1 MSSKD
6 KLLIALAQINLCVG
20 NISSN
25 TKHII
30 EYIEKARASSV
41 DLIIFPE
48 LAVTSYP
55 PEDLLL
61 RSALHEQI
69 DTALQQITA
78 KSTDIG
84 VIIGFPERTSEGL
97 YNACSLIK
105 DGHQQALYFKRHL
118 PNYGV
123 FDEKRYF
130 SPGDTSCLFDLT
142 GIPTALT
149 ICEDLWS
156 SVPISM
162 PLPITPINCLSVRR
176 Y

>member
-1 MSSKD
+1 MSNKD

-20 NISSN
+20 NIRSN
-25 TKHII
+25 TKSII
-30 EYIEKARASSV
+30 EYIEKAQASSV

-48 LAVTSYP
+48 LAITSYP

-61 RSALHEQI
+61 RSALYEQI
-69 DTALQQITA
+69 ECAIQQITA
-78 KSTDIG
+78 MSTDIG
-84 VIIGFPERTSEGL
+84 VIIGFPKRTSEGL

-105 DGHQQALYFKRHL
+105 DGNQQALYYKRYL

-130 SPGDTSCLFDLT
+130 SPGDATCLFDLV

-149 ICEDLWS
+149 ICSYKALL
-156 SVPISM
+156 I
-162 PLPITPINCLSVRR
+162 
-176 Y
+176 